1 MIISFVVAIAEN
13 NAIGKDN
20 GLLWHLPTDL
30 KHFKQITNGHT
41 IIMGRKTFDSMG
53 KPLPNRRNIVITRNA
68 DLKIEG
74 AEVTTSVDDALAL
87 CKTEE
92 EVFIIGG
99 AEIYKEALD
108 KTDRIYL
115 TTVHQRFEGDAYF
128 PELDRSKWVE
138 TAREEHQPDEKNN
151 IAFTFSTLEANS

>member
-74 AEVTTSVDDALAL
+74 AEVTTSLDDALAL

-128 PELDRSKWVE
+128 PELDRNKWVE

>member
-30 KHFKQITNGHT
+30 KHFKRITNGHT

-99 AEIYKEALD
+99 AEIYREALD

-128 PELDRSKWVE
+128 PELDRNKWVE
-138 TAREEHQPDEKNN
+138 TAREEHQPDEKNK